1 MTILPHVHMIISPP
15 IKSHHV
21 YLILDML
28 GLLVKLVFDI
38 LIKYNMLKLYPYVKK
53 NLKIKKT
60 SQLSSHGRSR
70 GPMVSMQIHPPCCGG
85 SATSMR
91 VGSQG
96 LYNPPCRGHGAPMNP
111 YESGQSWSLCDPSKS
126 YKFCTSL
133 QSSTS
138 LM

>member
-1 MTILPHVHMIISPP
+1 MIISPP

-60 SQLSSHGRSR
+60 SQLSAHGQSR
-70 GPMVSMQIHPPCCGG
+70 GPMVSM
-85 SATSMR
+85 
-91 VGSQG
+91 
-96 LYNPPCRGHGAPMNP
+96 
-111 YESGQSWSLCDPSKS
+111 
-126 YKFCTSL
+126 
-133 QSSTS
+133 
-138 LM
+138 